1 MAFIPRIYIS
11 EEGTPGGRIF
21 VGGGDASHILRVL
34 RRGKGDGIFVCDTRS
49 VSYDAVIDEVTPEG
63 FYAVLGQP
71 RVRDAEPV
79 CPVTLY
85 QCLPKGEK
93 TDDLVRRAVELGA
106 TRIVAVISERC
117 VARPDGK
124 SFAKR
129 LERLNRISESAAAQC
144 GRASVPP
151 VCGLI
156 SYREAVAE
164 LAACGLG
171 FICYEGDG
179 TRPLRGIIEGS
190 RPESIGFLI
199 GPEGGLSDSETAL
212 ALERGLPLAGL
223 GRRIMRTET
232 ASAYVL
238 SAIDI
243 LL

>member
-93 TDDLVRRAVELGA
+93 TDDLRGILRLLRGPV
-106 TRIVAVISERC
+106 
-117 VARPDGK
+117 PDAGGP
-124 SFAKR
+124 
-129 LERLNRISESAAAQC
+129 
-144 GRASVPP
+144 GRKK
-151 VCGLI
+151 
-156 SYREAVAE
+156 
-164 LAACGLG
+164 
-171 FICYEGDG
+171 D
-179 TRPLRGIIEGS
+179 RPL
-190 RPESIGFLI
+190 
-199 GPEGGLSDSETAL
+199 
-212 ALERGLPLAGL
+212 
-223 GRRIMRTET
+223 
-232 ASAYVL
+232 
-238 SAIDI
+238 
-243 LL
+243 